1 MESPE
6 SKSLEK
12 SEQNEQILSERFDAL
27 WQRVG
32 ANPENAHELF
42 GKIIEK
48 YGSNERAYHNLDH
61 IKQCLQELD
70 GARDLANDANAIE
83 MAIWFH
89 DLVYDTRRKD
99 NEEKSA
105 EEFFNKTE
113 LLLPEEFRKKVVDL
127 ILATKHQE
135 LPEDLDSQIMVDID
149 LTILGQPEEKFNEY
163 EAQIREEYSWVSQ
176 KDFLAGRK
184 KVLESFLGRQ
194 KIYLTDFFRS
204 KYEAEARANLDR
216 SVQLLS
222 QLQEK
227 LGA

>member
-12 SEQNEQILSERFDAL
+12 SEQNEQILSERFGAL
-27 WQRVG
+27 WQKVG
-32 ANPENAHELF
+32 GKPGNANELF
-42 GKIIEK
+42 GKIIDQ
-48 YGSNERAYHNLDH
+48 YGSNERAYHNLGH

-70 GARDLANDANAIE
+70 GARDLADNADAIE

-89 DLVYDTRRKD
+89 DLVYDTKQKD

-127 ILATKHQE
+127 IFATKHQE

-163 EAQIREEYSWVSQ
+163 ENKIREEYSWVSQ
-176 KDFLAGRK
+176 EDFLSGRK
-184 KVLESFLGRQ
+184 KVLESFLARQ

-204 KYEAEARANLDR
+204 KYEAEARTNLNR
-216 SVQLLS
+216 SVQILS